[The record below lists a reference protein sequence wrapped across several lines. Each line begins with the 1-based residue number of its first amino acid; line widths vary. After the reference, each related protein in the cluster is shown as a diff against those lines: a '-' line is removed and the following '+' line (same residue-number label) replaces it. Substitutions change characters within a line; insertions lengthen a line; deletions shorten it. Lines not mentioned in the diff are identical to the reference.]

1 MASFLELLDSR
12 HSGVCCSREI
22 RFPIRFQGLSSRPRR
37 WRTSSSSPCPMQ
49 GQSQPGRPAM
59 GCSALTTS
67 RQLHRICSSRSFASL
82 TESLGALTC
91 LPRKTPCSLSQ
102 ALVPDTCGWTV
113 CTVPTASHSQTPSDD
128 KPEVRVFPCPIMA
141 HAGQQGNVQECGRG
155 PGAQALG
162 QSTERRGFAWIDF
175 FRGGKRAPPWALGG
189 FLRSWRMIAA
199 ALASLRQTELS

>member
-12 HSGVCCSREI
+12 HSGVCCSRDI

-49 GQSQPGRPAM
+49 GQSQPGRTVM

-82 TESLGALTC
+82 TESLGVLTC
-91 LPRKTPCSLSQ
+91 LPRRTRRPAIFLAVLLSLSLSLSHSQ

-113 CTVPTASHSQTPSDD
+113 CTARTASHSQTPSDD
-128 KPEVRVFPCPIMA
+128 EPEVRVFPCPIMA

-175 FRGGKRAPPWALGG
+175 F
-189 FLRSWRMIAA
+189 SWR
-199 ALASLRQTELS
+199 